1 MKKRKD
7 IKVTE
12 CEPYDKFNVSSS
24 TECTGLITVPPEN
37 EDELE
42 NYMDIYD
49 FGPPIT
55 KKENLKSKRD

>member
-1 MKKRKD
+1 MNEKRPFFKD
-7 IKVTE
+7 EK
-12 CEPYDKFNVSSS
+12 PDKFDALKVCSA

-49 FGPPIT
+49 FGTP
-55 KKENLKSKRD
+55 SSGRRHF